1 VANDDDDPQPE
12 GPLEGSPQEP
22 QTPDVEPASPE
33 APPSP
38 WRTGKIRM
46 LKEQEILGYA
56 FTGRKVQGSVAVRFA
71 GQALAALDELVSMLA
86 ASIYGQVGKRG
97 PAQLPLGMGALRLTN
112 VAWGSA
118 AFYFTSG
125 EGEAFQ
131 IAPVEEARDFTSQID
146 GVIDQLLNIVQASA
160 SDEILETARLYNDR
174 VAAKYVQF
182 LEVIVEEGVNVMWET
197 PTRSASLP
205 ISHANRALAALERTD
220 EIRVETTIVT
230 GTLYEANARSRGFR
244 LLQDDG
250 RLLQGHFAEDLYPV
264 VGDAWN
270 QRVSATIAIRV
281 EILARSGD
289 ERRKFELVS
298 LETLA
303 PGTKTD
309 D

>member
-1 VANDDDDPQPE
+1 VANDDDEPRPE
-12 GPLEGSPQEP
+12 GPQEDSPQEP
-22 QTPDVEPASPE
+22 EPPSPE
-33 APPSP
+33 IPPSP

-56 FTGRKVQGSVAVRFA
+56 FTGKKVQGSVAVRFA

-97 PAQLPLGMGALRLTN
+97 PAQLPPGIGALRLTN

-131 IAPVEEARDFTSQID
+131 IAPAEQARDFTSQID
-146 GVIDQLLNIVQASA
+146 GVIDQLLDIVQASA
-160 SDEILETARLYNDR
+160 SDEILDTARLYNDR

-182 LEVIVEEGVNVMWET
+182 LEVIVEEGVDVTWEA
-197 PTRSASLP
+197 PSRSASLP
-205 ISHANRALAALERTD
+205 ISHASRALAALERT
-220 EIRVETTIVT
+220 EKIRVESTIVT

-250 RLLQGHFAEDLYPV
+250 RLLQGHFAEDLYSV
-264 VGDAWN
+264 VGEAWN
-270 QRVSATIAIRV
+270 QRVSATIDIRI
-281 EILARSGD
+281 ETLARSGE
-289 ERRKFELVS
+289 ERRKFELVRV
-298 LETLA
+298 ETLGPSVA
-303 PGTKTD
+303 TD
-309 D
+309 S